1 MPLNLGHSW
10 NQEAKSEH
18 HLNQLSN
25 QIKATVRV
33 TTIEVAGLENL
44 CKKDDKYDSRGWYST
59 WLDP

>member
-1 MPLNLGHSW
+1 MPLNLDHSW

-44 CKKDDKYDSRGWYST
+44 CKKDDKYDSRG
-59 WLDP
+59 